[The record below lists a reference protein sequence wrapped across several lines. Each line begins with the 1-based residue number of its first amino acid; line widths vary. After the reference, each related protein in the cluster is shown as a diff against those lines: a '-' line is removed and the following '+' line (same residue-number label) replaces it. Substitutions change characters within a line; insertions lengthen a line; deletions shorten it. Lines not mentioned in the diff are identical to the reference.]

1 MAFYGNKMK
10 EVVALE
16 EGFKRRYIMSA
27 FKAMM
32 KDFHKHFD
40 FGDAPIPHDMP
51 GLHALKD
58 AIDY

>member
-1 MAFYGNKMK
+1 M
-10 EVVALE
+10 
-16 EGFKRRYIMSA
+16 MSA